1 MNLVKPWGPRI
12 RPYINDIDT
21 GGDQGR
27 QNETIAPFG
36 GIIITTA
43 TGIPTRM
50 MQFILQIGHGQPVNH
65 LDHHK
70 MEKMLLK

>member
-1 MNLVKPWGPRI
+1 MKPWGPWI
-12 RPYINDIDT
+12 RPYINDVDT

-27 QNETIAPFG
+27 QNETIASSG

-50 MQFILQIGHGQPVNH
+50 VKLILQIRHGQPVNH
-65 LDHHK
+65 LDHYITK
-70 MEKMLLK
+70 EMLFK

>member
-1 MNLVKPWGPRI
+1 MKPWGPWI
-12 RPYINDIDT
+12 RPYINDVDT

-27 QNETIAPFG
+27 QNETIASSG

-50 MQFILQIGHGQPVNH
+50 V
-65 LDHHK
+65 
-70 MEKMLLK
+70 